1 MMRSDLVTQP
11 YPQPRRL
18 RFSVD
23 DYYKM
28 IEMGMID
35 DYERSEI
42 IDGQMVPKMT
52 IGDKHAMAVD
62 RLARILIKSL
72 PDMVLVRIQNP
83 LRISDFDEPEPDVV
97 LADLTKYDGNRHPRP
112 AETILVMEVSDVS
125 LKNDRDVKLPLYAD
139 AGIAEVWI
147 VNLRDNVI
155 EIHQDP
161 SLGIYQQV
169 KIFKSG
175 GQATSNVLPELSLEV
190 DAIIPQTAQE

>member
-62 RLARILIKSL
+62 RLARILIRSL
-72 PDMVLVRIQNP
+72 PEQVLVRIQNP

-97 LADLTKYDGNRHPRP
+97 LADLTKYDGSRHPRP
-112 AETILVMEVSDVS
+112 EETILVMEVSDVS
-125 LKNDRDVKLPLYAD
+125 LKHDRDVKLPLYSD

-161 SLGIYQQV
+161 NLGIYQQV

-175 GQATSNVLPELSLEV
+175 QKVTSTALPKLSFEV
-190 DAIIPQTAQE
+190 NAIISQTTQE

>member
-1 MMRSDLVTQP
+1 
-11 YPQPRRL
+11 
-18 RFSVD
+18 
-23 DYYKM
+23 
-28 IEMGMID
+28 
-35 DYERSEI
+35 
-42 IDGQMVPKMT
+42 
-52 IGDKHAMAVD
+52 
-62 RLARILIKSL
+62 
-72 PDMVLVRIQNP
+72 
-83 LRISDFDEPEPDVV
+83 
-97 LADLTKYDGNRHPRP
+97 
-112 AETILVMEVSDVS
+112 
-125 LKNDRDVKLPLYAD
+125 VKLPLYAD

>member
-1 MMRSDLVTQP
+1 MRSDLVTQP

-52 IGDKHAMAVD
+52 IGDRHAAAVN
-62 RLARILIKSL
+62 RLNRLLAARLPESILLS
-72 PDMVLVRIQNP
+72 IQNP

-112 AETILVMEVSDVS
+112 EETILVVEVSDVS

-190 DAIIPQTAQE
+190 DAIIPQTAQK

>member
-1 MMRSDLVTQP
+1 MRSDLVTQP

-52 IGDKHAMAVD
+52 IGDRHAAAVN
-62 RLARILIKSL
+62 RLNRLLAARLPESILLS
-72 PDMVLVRIQNP
+72 IQNP

-112 AETILVMEVSDVS
+112 EETILVVEVSDVS

-175 GQATSNVLPELSLEV
+175 GQATSIVLPELSIEV
-190 DAIIPQTAQE
+190 DAIIPQTAQK

>member
-52 IGDKHAMAVD
+52 IGDRHAAAVN
-62 RLARILIKSL
+62 RLNRLLASVLPESILLS
-72 PDMVLVRIQNP
+72 IQNP
-83 LRISDFDEPEPDVV
+83 IRLSDFDETEPDVV

-112 AETILVMEVSDVS
+112 EETILVMEVSDVS

-169 KIFKSG
+169 QIFRSG
-175 GQATSNVLPELSLEV
+175 GQATSSVLPELSLEV
-190 DAIIPQTAQE
+190 DAIIPQAAQE

>member
-52 IGDKHAMAVD
+52 IGIDMRW
-62 RLARILIKSL
+62 RL
-72 PDMVLVRIQNP
+72 
-83 LRISDFDEPEPDVV
+83 
-97 LADLTKYDGNRHPRP
+97 
-112 AETILVMEVSDVS
+112 
-125 LKNDRDVKLPLYAD
+125 
-139 AGIAEVWI
+139 
-147 VNLRDNVI
+147 
-155 EIHQDP
+155 
-161 SLGIYQQV
+161 
-169 KIFKSG
+169 
-175 GQATSNVLPELSLEV
+175 
-190 DAIIPQTAQE
+190 

>member
-1 MMRSDLVTQP
+1 MRSDLVTQP

-62 RLARILIKSL
+62 RLARILIRSL
-72 PDMVLVRIQNP
+72 PEMVLVRIQNP

-112 AETILVMEVSDVS
+112 EETILVVEVSDVS

>member
-1 MMRSDLVTQP
+1 MRSDLVTQP

-52 IGDKHAMAVD
+52 IGDRHAAAVN
-62 RLARILIKSL
+62 RLNRLLASVLPESILLS
-72 PDMVLVRIQNP
+72 IQNP
-83 LRISDFDEPEPDVV
+83 IRLSDFDETEPDVV

-112 AETILVMEVSDVS
+112 EETILVMEVSDVS

-169 KIFKSG
+169 QIFRSG
-175 GQATSNVLPELSLEV
+175 GQATSSVLPELSLEV
-190 DAIIPQTAQE
+190 DAIIPQAAQE

>member
-52 IGDKHAMAVD
+52 IGDRHAAAVN
-62 RLARILIKSL
+62 RLNRLLAARLPESILLS
-72 PDMVLVRIQNP
+72 IQNP

-112 AETILVMEVSDVS
+112 EETILVVEVSDVS

-175 GQATSNVLPELSLEV
+175 GQATSIVLPELSIEV
-190 DAIIPQTAQE
+190 DAIIPQTAQK